1 MTYTLS
7 LEPAPQTKDPFAPFV
22 AILAKGK
29 HGSRSLTFDEARDA
43 MRLIL
48 SGEASEMQIGAFLM
62 LLRVQEE
69 EPEELA
75 GFVTACRE
83 AIPHSGIG
91 ADLDWSSYAG
101 KKRQLPW
108 FILSSLALAD
118 AGVKVFMHGTGGH
131 TAGRLYTEDALR
143 TLGIPIHSQW
153 ETAQQELEQNHF
165 AFMPLSAINPKLE
178 QLIHLKSV
186 LGVRS
191 MINTIT
197 RLMAPSLANTSLHSI
212 FHPAYAEKHQK
223 AAKQLGY
230 QDMTV
235 FKGDGGEIE
244 IRPGAKNTLFSLQNG
259 EELEWI
265 IPRTFKTKPEDSP
278 VHDLTPLVEYWR
290 ENNGNSGDQSEYA
303 QSAVIGTL
311 SAALLTLGESKTPE
325 QAQIDAV
332 KIWQQRNKKRL

>member
-7 LEPAPQTKDPFAPFV
+7 LQPAPKNQDPFARFV

-29 HGSRSLTFDEARDA
+29 HGSRSLTFEEARDA

-48 SGEASEMQIGAFLM
+48 SGEASDMQVGAFLM

-69 EPEELA
+69 EPEELT

-83 AIPHSGIG
+83 TFPHAGIG

-108 FILSSLALAD
+108 FILSALALSD
-118 AGVKVFMHGTGGH
+118 AGIKVFMHGTGGH

-143 TLGIPIHSQW
+143 TLGIPVNTRWDS
-153 ETAQQELEQNHF
+153 AQQQLEQNNF

-197 RLMAPSLANTSLHSI
+197 RLMVPSLANASLHSI
-212 FHPAYAEKHQK
+212 FHPAYAEKHQQ
-223 AAKQLGY
+223 AARQLGY
-230 QDMTV
+230 QNMTV

-259 EELEWI
+259 EPIEWI
-265 IPRTFKTKPEDSP
+265 IPRALKDKPLDSP
-278 VHDLTPLVEYWR
+278 VNDLTPLVEHWR
-290 ENNGNSGDQSEYA
+290 DDSSGSESEYGNN
-303 QSAVIGTL
+303 AVIGTL
-311 SAALLTLGESKTPE
+311 SAALLTLGESQTPE
-325 QAQIDAV
+325 QAQRDAI
-332 KIWQQRNKKRL
+332 KLWQQRNKKRL